1 MLLRRTATLLVAALA
16 LASCDNPA
24 GPDPDPPG
32 PAVPA
37 KLDVVSGGDQR
48 DTVGQELP
56 QPLVVR
62 VLDAR
67 GRPVRDAIVNF
78 RVVAGGGSVF
88 AGAALTNAEGEARE
102 RWTLGTTARDTQRV
116 EARAV
121 DPATGQAVVFGAFTA
136 VGTADAPANIAPV
149 GPAALTASP
158 GAAVPVAVR
167 VQDRFGNRV
176 AGAAVAWQAPEGEG
190 SVTPTQGVTD
200 STGVAAAQWTLAYS
214 VGAHTMTAFAG
225 TSLSTQFTAAAETPE
240 GSRLAAVSGDQQ
252 LAVAGTA
259 LAQPLVVQLRNAAG
273 QPIRNA
279 AVAWSVTAG
288 SITPGSAV
296 TDAQGQVSASWNP
309 GTAAGAFNATASAAG
324 AGSAVFTAH
333 VRAGAAAELRK
344 VSGDGQTAFTG
355 GELPEG
361 ARVAVVDAYGNPV
374 AGHEVRWRVVTGGGS
389 ASPAAGLTGVDGRTE
404 TRWTLGATAGQQA
417 LAAEAGT
424 LGVQFMAT
432 ATATPPPPPPPGPFV
447 QIASPA
453 DGSRVGDSFR
463 ISVSATSHE
472 EVTSVTA
479 TFADRSFP
487 LTFLNGAWSAIVSFA
502 GLSGSQT
509 VTVTARTASGLTGT
523 ATATYIHDNAPVL
536 QVESPVSYQVAS
548 PSVRVK
554 AACTDD
560 DAAGCTSLV
569 VRVAGTTAVLAQGT
583 GSVDATVSLAAHDG
597 KQIALELVG
606 RDPAGQTTT
615 VARDVYV
622 EASAAWTSPA
632 HGPGRLLDADAGRLL
647 AAGAGRV
654 QIQTRSTGAVQTIFE
669 QGGVE
674 FPKGFLTPRGA
685 IFAERSTHLDRRIH
699 DWRDGVLR
707 TFETNSFV
715 TMFKVEGDWALWHQ
729 DNNTLIRRDLQAG
742 TNRVISSTAGNAD
755 NDVAANGDVVFWTN
769 ETYDVFRYRGDNA
782 TAITSTADPLWNVHP
797 LTDGTNVVFR
807 KQHPCCG
814 GAPQYQLMMVGPTG
828 GEVALSDPHPEELGP
843 GHGYQVAGGW
853 IAFTRVGP
861 TGVRQVWRR
870 APDGTITQLT
880 TASQH
885 SFIVTLG
892 ANGDVVYFRG
902 LERFAVKP
910 GGSPVPIGGHWGRPV
925 WIGGVLHNLLGA
937 SVFRINY

>member
-1 MLLRRTATLLVAALA
+1 MLLRRTAALLLAALT
-16 LASCDNPA
+16 LASCDSPA
-24 GPDPDPPG
+24 GPEPVATPT
-32 PAVPA
+32 VPA

-78 RVVAGGGSVF
+78 RVIAGGGSVF

-102 RWTLGTTARDTQRV
+102 RWTLGTAARDTQRV

-176 AGAAVAWQAPEGEG
+176 VGAAVAWQAPEGEG

-225 TSLSTQFTAAAETPE
+225 TSLSTQFTAATETPE

-252 LAVAGTA
+252 LAAAGSA
-259 LAQPLVVQLRNAAG
+259 LAQPLVVSLRNAAG

-279 AVAWSVTAG
+279 AVAWAVTAG

-309 GTAAGAFNATASAAG
+309 GTTTGARTATASAAG

-355 GELPEG
+355 GVLAEG
-361 ARVAVVDAYGNPV
+361 VRVGVVDAYGNAV
-374 AGHEVRWRVVTGGGS
+374 AGHEVRWRIVSGGGS
-389 ASPAAGLTGVDGRTE
+389 ASPAAGLTGEDGRTE

-417 LAAEAGT
+417 LAAEAGS
-424 LGVQFMAT
+424 LGVQFLAT
-432 ATATPPPPPPPGPFV
+432 ASPTPPPPPPPVPLVNIF
-447 QIASPA
+447 SPA
-453 DGSRVGDSFR
+453 NGSRVGDAFR
-463 ISVSATSHE
+463 ITVSATTDE
-472 EVTSVTA
+472 EVTGVTA
-479 TFADRSFP
+479 TFAGRSFP

-523 ATATYIHDNAPVL
+523 ATATYILDNAPAV
-536 QVESPVSYQVAS
+536 QVESPASYQVAS
-548 PSVRVK
+548 PSIRVK
-554 AACTDD
+554 AACSDD

-569 VRVAGTTAVLAQGT
+569 VRVAGTTAALAEGT

-597 KQIALELVG
+597 KQILLEFVG

-622 EASAAWTSPA
+622 EASSAWTGPV
-632 HGPGRLLDADAGRLL
+632 HGPGVLLDADAGRLL

-654 QIQTRSTGAVQTIFE
+654 LLQTRSTGAVQTIFE
-669 QGGVE
+669 QGGIE
-674 FPKGFLTPRGA
+674 FPEGYLTARGA
-685 IFAERSTHLDRRIH
+685 IFVERSSHLLRRVR
-699 DWRDGVLR
+699 DWRDGVLT
-707 TFETNSFV
+707 TFESDFV
-715 TMFKVEGDWALWHQ
+715 TMFKVKGDWALWHQ
-729 DNNTLIRRDLQAG
+729 ENNKLIRRDLRAG
-742 TNRVISSTAGNAD
+742 TNLQVSRIAGNVD
-755 NDVAANGDVVFWTN
+755 NDVAPNGDVVFWTN
-769 ETYDVFRYRGDNA
+769 GTYDVFRYRGDTA
-782 TAITSTADPLWNVHP
+782 TALTTTADPLWNVHP
-797 LTDGTNVVFR
+797 LTDGTHVVYR
-807 KQHPCCG
+807 KQDPCCG
-814 GAPQYQLMMVGPTG
+814 GQRYRLMMMGPTG
-828 GEVALSDPHPEELGP
+828 GEVPLSDPSFEEVGP
-843 GHGYQVAGGW
+843 GDGYQVAGGW

-880 TASQH
+880 TSAQH
-885 SFIVTLG
+885 SLIVTLG
-892 ANGDVVYFRG
+892 ANGDVVYRRG

-910 GGSPVPIGGHWGRPV
+910 GGSPVPIGRHWGRSV